1 MLLTK
6 PPWYQLNRWVLKV
19 RDSEMLHLVDGIGQ
33 IRSSQDKDE
42 EETEVKEETEG
53 VYQES
58 STYSMR
64 GRHESITRNRESQ
77 RASVS
82 AESERENL
90 QGLTGKEGEPG
101 EVDISRL
108 EGNAEREIAIER
120 EAENVGRHAA
130 SVDGEERGEYLHA
143 TSRQHQQVDLES
155 LD

>member
-64 GRHESITRNRESQ
+64 GRHESITRNSESQ
-77 RASVS
+77 PTSVS
-82 AESERENL
+82 AESEGEKP
-90 QGLTGKEGEPG
+90 QGLRGKEGEPG
-101 EVDISRL
+101 EVDISR
-108 EGNAEREIAIER
+108 GNAEREIAKER
-120 EAENVGRHAA
+120 EVETVGRHTAP
-130 SVDGEERGEYLHA
+130 VDSEERDEYLHA